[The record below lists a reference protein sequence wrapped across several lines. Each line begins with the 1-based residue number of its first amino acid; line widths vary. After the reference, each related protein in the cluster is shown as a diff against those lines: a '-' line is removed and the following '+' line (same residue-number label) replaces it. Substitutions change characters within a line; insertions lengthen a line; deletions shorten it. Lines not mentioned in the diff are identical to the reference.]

1 MLCPCSN
8 EPNFFAHTESSPPCT
23 LLKAFAQFADSR
35 QIQLSYMFA
44 SSFQVYILMLSSD
57 AVIVLSNSAIFF
69 SIFSNLSLSSLS
81 FQKPVKFHV
90 FAPLNRMTGQMTI
103 ATTSPISFQLNHH
116 FRPLSILPMNSGFSD
131 FFRCSSAFFLSDNFL
146 FLFKYALDR
155 RQNLILFI
163 YSYRCA

>member
-57 AVIVLSNSAIFF
+57 ALIVLSNSAIFF

-81 FQKPVKFHV
+81 FQKPVKFGCSTFHV

-131 FFRCSSAFFLSDNFL
+131 FFDAVLLFFSMITSSFSLNMRSTGD
-146 FLFKYALDR
+146 K
-155 RQNLILFI
+155 I
-163 YSYRCA
+163 